1 MDPTGVDFRAFY
13 PYTPNEVKHR
23 KRTTSDQLKILE
35 GIFKRDTKPNA
46 ALRTELA
53 SRLDM
58 TPRGVQ
64 VWFQNRRAKEK
75 TKASKAAKAAAANG
89 TLDNASTDPS
99 PSPSDVDMAAD
110 TQLPSY
116 LRDTPSIGSHESS
129 PVVPP
134 SPHSHVLPDSSA
146 TQSWQPSPVSDDQGF
161 LTHFGDHSLLR
172 RGSLPVDMVSHSDH
186 PSHSPPLPAHL
197 DPFAR
202 RLSVDASMHRLSASS
217 PYTTLAR
224 SKNTSR
230 LSGPFPTRNQM
241 ARLAGSP
248 YPRPDLPHIASAPIH
263 GSFHSRHVSADAR
276 GMHFAP
282 TGSLISSPYAQS
294 ETFHSARTSL
304 PDNNLYAFSSRLVGS
319 PIPGPLPSPGFSFGV
334 ANTNVTSLTPP
345 PSADSERSSPDPIR
359 SYTFQGDDSE
369 DDHNSSY
376 DALSRFGSITSVATS
391 DTSNGSVYYPDCP
404 VDHDIP
410 PNVSRRGSCGSNQFL
425 GMMSNLDVNGLPGTD
440 AHRVEGF
447 TQADAE
453 GHHTGTTHSSNGSG
467 VGTAYSSPST
477 ISPGSTPSLVSR
489 SSELAYALQ
498 STSDQPDSQS
508 PYTEPSSTAH
518 DGQANPASSERTFMY
533 VPDSAYSQSVAS
545 TENRLPPDV
554 SENYQYDGGEIH
566 QLPNA
571 NYYPE
576 AYSVNGS
583 FPSPNEGGD
592 MNHYDHS
599 SNIYGSYGTTSLENA
614 PHSGTDFPVAY
625 S

>member
-1 MDPTGVDFRAFY
+1 MLPRVQISKSHHSLSSPYRSHLSYPDNTPLRFPTLPHAAMDPTGVDFRAFY

-64 VWFQNRRAKEK
+64 VWFQNRYASCLLALSPISPSFSRAKEK

-282 TGSLISSPYAQS
+282 TGSLISSPYAHS

-410 PNVSRRGSCGSNQFL
+410 PNVSRRGSW
-425 GMMSNLDVNGLPGTD
+425 
-440 AHRVEGF
+440 
-447 TQADAE
+447 
-453 GHHTGTTHSSNGSG
+453 
-467 VGTAYSSPST
+467 Y
-477 ISPGSTPSLVSR
+477 VS
-489 SSELAYALQ
+489 
-498 STSDQPDSQS
+498 
-508 PYTEPSSTAH
+508 
-518 DGQANPASSERTFMY
+518 
-533 VPDSAYSQSVAS
+533 
-545 TENRLPPDV
+545 
-554 SENYQYDGGEIH
+554 
-566 QLPNA
+566 LPNFDTQSDSWL
-571 NYYPE
+571 PQR
-576 AYSVNGS
+576 
-583 FPSPNEGGD
+583 
-592 MNHYDHS
+592 
-599 SNIYGSYGTTSLENA
+599 L
-614 PHSGTDFPVAY
+614 
-625 S
+625 